1 MHVRYVTELL
11 NSHQQQSH
19 DLRAQQGLALPP
31 LALLTVLVKLVL
43 QNLTGAS
50 GLRGIEGRQYTGLS
64 RDHLAMMVKMQ

>member
-50 GLRGIEGRQYTGLS
+50 GVA
-64 RDHLAMMVKMQ
+64 RD